1 MSPLATVKMI
11 AQAAIDELTTRHVGE
26 NIIVIRTVVK
36 QAVFSEDAVTQ
47 LVVDAIDSL
56 NIVEKL
62 SSNFFDGRQAV
73 NLLCQC
79 LQIHV
84 TGRRKIIVRG
94 TARHSSQ
101 CCCSC
106 GNCSPCQEI
115 ATIHFVNPFRSYLLE
130 PLSQASHAPAP

>member
-106 GNCSPCQEI
+106 QEI
-115 ATIHFVNPFRSYLLE
+115 ATIHFVSPFRSYLLE

>member
-56 NIVEKL
+56 NIVD
-62 SSNFFDGRQAV
+62 NPP
-73 NLLCQC
+73 
-79 LQIHV
+79 LQIV
-84 TGRRKIIVRG
+84 G
-94 TARHSSQ
+94 
-101 CCCSC
+101 
-106 GNCSPCQEI
+106 
-115 ATIHFVNPFRSYLLE
+115 
-130 PLSQASHAPAP
+130 